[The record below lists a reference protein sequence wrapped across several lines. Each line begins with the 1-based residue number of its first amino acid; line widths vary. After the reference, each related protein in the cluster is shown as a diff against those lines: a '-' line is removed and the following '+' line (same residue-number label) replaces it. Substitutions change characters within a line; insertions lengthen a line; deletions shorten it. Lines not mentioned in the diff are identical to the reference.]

1 MPTGPDCNMATS
13 NIGLMVELVDVIIS
27 VVPLLS
33 VVLVLGGMVV
43 LGMFGLFGLFG
54 LLVEGDKVV
63 PRFVH
68 IFSCSLLSL
77 CLCPGSNRLGW
88 RRLSLGTFQS

>member
-1 MPTGPDCNMATS
+1 MATS

-63 PRFVH
+63 V
-68 IFSCSLLSL
+68 S
-77 CLCPGSNRLGW
+77 
-88 RRLSLGTFQS
+88 

>member
-1 MPTGPDCNMATS
+1 MATS

-27 VVPLLS
+27 VVLLLS

-63 PRFVH
+63 PNK
-68 IFSCSLLSL
+68 I
-77 CLCPGSNRLGW
+77 
-88 RRLSLGTFQS
+88 

>member
-1 MPTGPDCNMATS
+1 MATS

-33 VVLVLGGMVV
+33 VVLGGMVV
-43 LGMFGLFGLFG
+43 LGMFGLFG

-63 PRFVH
+63 PNK
-68 IFSCSLLSL
+68 I
-77 CLCPGSNRLGW
+77 
-88 RRLSLGTFQS
+88 

>member
-1 MPTGPDCNMATS
+1 MAAS
-13 NIGLMVELVDVIIS
+13 NIGLMLELVDVIIS

-63 PRFVH
+63 PNK
-68 IFSCSLLSL
+68 I
-77 CLCPGSNRLGW
+77 
-88 RRLSLGTFQS
+88 